1 MSMNRELN
9 KAAIIPAAFAAAL
22 GNMGVSMADNPT
34 GVSSRREGKP
44 NVILLYI
51 DDMGYSDIS
60 AYGGM
65 FTPTPNIDRIGKE
78 GIIFSQ
84 YYTSCPISSPS
95 RVGVTTGMYPTKWGV
110 TTFLND
116 KRSNR
121 RNESNDYLLAEAPT
135 LAKALKMDGYVT
147 GHFGKWHMGGGR
159 DVKDMPQISEYGF
172 DEYASTWESPDP
184 DPAITAS
191 NWIWSD
197 RDSIK
202 RWDRTAYFVDKT
214 LDFLARHKGEPCYVN
229 LWPDDMHTPYVP
241 SQKEYDNGV
250 AGGKQNAYWEKE
262 FNYTPV
268 LFELDRQ
275 IGRLM
280 KGLEVLG
287 IADNTIVI
295 FTSDNGPNPSYKNR
309 RTAGLRG
316 QKATL
321 YEGGIRMPF
330 MIRWPSV
337 IKPGQRNDR
346 DILCSVDIFPTICSI
361 IGDKH
366 PYTNGYE
373 LDGVDFSRL
382 LYGKAMKRRG
392 PLFWEFGKHFVGK
405 KLPGNAYQTRSPN
418 VCVREGDWKLI
429 VNYDGTRAELY
440 NLKEDVYET
449 NDVSRENPKVT
460 RRLTKMAMD
469 WFEDSFRKYA
479 GELSPTNEDMT
490 AVTTEQELV
499 AEFIIG

>member
-1 MSMNRELN
+1 MSMNKELN
-9 KAAIIPAAFAAAL
+9 NAAVIPAAFAALL
-22 GNMGVSMADNPT
+22 GNVGASMAANPAYT
-34 GVSSRREGKP
+34 SGGKDVRP

-51 DDMGYSDIS
+51 DDMGLSDIS
-60 AYGGM
+60 AYGGQ

-95 RVGVTTGMYPTKWGV
+95 RVGVTTGMYPTKWGI

-116 KRSNR
+116 RRSNR

-135 LAKALKMDGYVT
+135 LAKALKKDGYAT

-159 DVKDMPQISEYGF
+159 DVKDMPQITDYGF

-191 NWIWSD
+191 DWIWSD
-197 RDSIK
+197 RDSVK

-250 AGGKQNAYWEKE
+250 ASGKQNAYWEKE
-262 FNYTPV
+262 FNFIPV
-268 LFELDRQ
+268 LIELDRQ
-275 IGRLM
+275 IGRLLT
-280 KGLEVLG
+280 GLDELG
-287 IADNTIVI
+287 IAAKTIVI

-337 IKPGQRNDR
+337 IKPGQRNDK
-346 DILCSVDIFPTICSI
+346 DILCSVDIFPTICAI
-361 IGDKH
+361 AGDKH
-366 PYTNGYE
+366 PDTNGYQ

-382 LYGKAMKRRG
+382 LHGKTMKRREA
-392 PLFWEFGKHFVGK
+392 LYWEFGKHFVGK
-405 KLPGNAYQTRSPN
+405 DLPRNAYQTRSPN
-418 VCVREGDWKLI
+418 VCVREGDWKLL
-429 VNYDGTRAELY
+429 VNYDGTCVELY
-440 NLKEDVYET
+440 NLKDDVMET
-449 NDVSRENPKVT
+449 QNVAGDNPEIAK
-460 RRLTKMAMD
+460 RMTKMAID
-469 WFEDSFRKYA
+469 WFKSSFRKHA
-479 GELSPTNEDMT
+479 GKLSPVGDKV
-490 AVTTEQELV
+490 AVTSEQEL
-499 AEFIIG
+499 AEEFILG